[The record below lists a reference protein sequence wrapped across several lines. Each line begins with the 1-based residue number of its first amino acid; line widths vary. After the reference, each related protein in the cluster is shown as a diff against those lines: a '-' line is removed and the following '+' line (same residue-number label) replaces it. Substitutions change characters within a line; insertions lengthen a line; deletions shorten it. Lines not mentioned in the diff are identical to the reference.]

1 MWVESSEEMSG
12 WRRKFKRHTFMKG
25 GDRPGTAHTEKT
37 EGVLS
42 NAGVGM
48 LRVGRGDR
56 AWG

>member
-1 MWVESSEEMSG
+1 
-12 WRRKFKRHTFMKG
+12 MKG

-48 LRVGRGDR
+48 LRAGRGDR